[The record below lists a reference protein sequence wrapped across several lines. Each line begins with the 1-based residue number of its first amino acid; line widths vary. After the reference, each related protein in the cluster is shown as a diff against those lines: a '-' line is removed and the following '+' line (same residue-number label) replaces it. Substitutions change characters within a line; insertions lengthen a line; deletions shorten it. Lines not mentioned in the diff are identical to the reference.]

1 MNRRNDQ
8 GRIFERL
15 AAKTVRILFYPDLLS
30 VKRNIILKGQS
41 GAGHEIDLLLEI
53 RKKRRI
59 LHAAVECKNR
69 ARPIEKE
76 KVAAFRSV
84 LRDINA
90 FRGKDQQLKGIMISA
105 CGYQSG
111 AINMARDGG
120 ILLLEMRKPDPRDWH
135 KAARLLLKEQGTDL
149 PDRFC
154 TVRLELSL
162 TSNEQIRIV
171 PDWLRLRK
179 KGMPD
184 WRMDSPLSRDP
195 HSLMIGGK
203 SLMELREALPGKDTS
218 VRRREVMDFP
228 DGLLTHLVWEGEL
241 PVKQIRFSFDDLTRE
256 AKDFLLYGPEVP
268 DLIVSEPVSRL
279 RIGIVNGR
287 RIRLPDPE

>member
-1 MNRRNDQ
+1 MNGRNDQ
-8 GRIFERL
+8 GRSFERL
-15 AAKTVRILFYPDLLS
+15 AAKTVRIIFHPDLIS

-41 GAGHEIDLLLEI
+41 GASHEIDLRLEI
-53 RKKRRI
+53 RRKRRI
-59 LHAAVECKNR
+59 LHAAVECKDR
-69 ARPIEKE
+69 ARPVEKE

-84 LRDINA
+84 LQDINA
-90 FRGKDQQLKGIMISA
+90 LRGKDRQLTGIMISA

-111 AINMARDGG
+111 AINMARDGS

-135 KAARLLLKEQGTDL
+135 KAARLLLKEQERDQ
-149 PDRFC
+149 PDRSC
-154 TVRLELSL
+154 TVRLDLSL

-184 WRMDSPLSRDP
+184 WRMDTPLSRDL

-203 SLMELREALPGKDTS
+203 SLMELREALPGKSTD
-218 VRRREVMDFP
+218 VRRQEKMDLP

-241 PVKQIRFSFDDLTRE
+241 PVKQIQFSFDDLTRE

-268 DLIVSEPVSRL
+268 DLIVTEPVSHL
-279 RIGIVNGR
+279 RVGIVNGR
-287 RIRLPDPE
+287 RIRLPDLE